1 MGFVISQSFN
11 ALNVKNAN
19 DFWSSRRGRNRYT
32 WVFPPNLQEVREVF
46 SDELPDI
53 QVLVYAHT
61 RFNLYEPFLSE
72 EEVERL
78 YRYYVSGDA
87 SLPQGLH
94 TGARFLARRAV
105 CPDCVSE
112 DVADFGYATWRRAH
126 LAAGIVACA
135 EHGTLLLDLCAA
147 CANFRRRASSG
158 WVPKLR
164 CVCGRPRR
172 RIRDPSSVQMDIEI
186 GVAEMAGQ
194 LLRGEVLVNL
204 DEWSIP
210 LAIRNYLG
218 SDSVASNT
226 ENLRSILIEELGQK
240 TMNDMSFGEESLARL
255 VGGYPL
261 DSRPKNPIQNIAVVR
276 AVFGS
281 WTVLAEYIP
290 DGNPI
295 LDGENGLERNS
306 AILESKPVYEMNKKQ
321 FSSHLKGLSEVE
333 LKEVID
339 GNRSWLTEMLEIFPD
354 ITLDELNRAGKNR
367 INQMTDWDRGFIDE
381 RLSPSEVVPED
392 EGKSK
397 QERIDELVARIYFL
411 RDASIRADPC
421 RKIRKSHLVLN
432 ERAVSKSLDI
442 AESEVVMAAFD
453 DCIDTHE
460 THLARVTVH
469 MSYLARKLR
478 PKSLWAHESSWS
490 GLSPK
495 NLSARI
501 GVIKE
506 WERTA
511 GQ

>member
-1 MGFVISQSFN
+1 M
-11 ALNVKNAN
+11 
-19 DFWSSRRGRNRYT
+19 
-32 WVFPPNLQEVREVF
+32 
-46 SDELPDI
+46 
-53 QVLVYAHT
+53 
-61 RFNLYEPFLSE
+61 
-72 EEVERL
+72 
-78 YRYYVSGDA
+78 
-87 SLPQGLH
+87 
-94 TGARFLARRAV
+94 
-105 CPDCVSE
+105 
-112 DVADFGYATWRRAH
+112 
-126 LAAGIVACA
+126 
-135 EHGTLLLDLCAA
+135 
-147 CANFRRRASSG
+147 
-158 WVPKLR
+158 
-164 CVCGRPRR
+164 
-172 RIRDPSSVQMDIEI
+172 QMDIEI

-226 ENLRSILIEELGQK
+226 ENLKSILIEELGQK

-295 LDGENGLERNS
+295 FDGENGLERNS

-367 INQMTDWDRGFIDE
+367 INQMTDWDRGFIYE
-381 RLSPSEVVPED
+381 RLSPAEVVPED